1 MSARDKQ
8 KKKQRSSNVEELEE
22 LLYTW
27 FLHMEAKR
35 APLTD
40 LVTIE
45 AAQRIG
51 TKLELPAN
59 FRYSSKWLWDWKK
72 RHAINV
78 QVRHGEGDS
87 ADTVGIA
94 IARADIPMLL
104 ADVDPDLI
112 YNFDETGLLFRQLPK
127 KSLASVHSK
136 GRKGKK
142 LAKDRI
148 TVGLFVNATGT
159 DKFVPIVIGNAKSP
173 HCFGRWKPADI
184 DVQYYSN
191 KTAWINGQVFVAV
204 IHSFILH
211 IAARANASTCNSKT
225 YLVMDNA
232 TSYILPH
239 DAAPWQSGQLKVFT
253 LGNRVVI
260 FLPANTTS
268 TEQPLDSGI
277 IKAFKAAFRRRHIS
291 WIVEQLEL
299 DDTDDVSK
307 IKPNMKQA
315 IEWVSYALKEVKVE
329 TVVNC
334 WRKAGILP
342 PRETEMD
349 EIDTGISTEDT
360 ELLEEL
366 STVVN
371 QMAKTV
377 NVAGESFLSPDKL
390 LDLPIEREIEDNPID
405 DALHEVQQDPDVD
418 VVEEIEEDPVDN
430 IEPPIITLRD
440 ARCHTIFEPFPL
452 SYLRT

>member
-1 MSARDKQ
+1 
-8 KKKQRSSNVEELEE
+8 
-22 LLYTW
+22 
-27 FLHMEAKR
+27 
-35 APLTD
+35 
-40 LVTIE
+40 
-45 AAQRIG
+45 
-51 TKLELPAN
+51 
-59 FRYSSKWLWDWKK
+59 
-72 RHAINV
+72 
-78 QVRHGEGDS
+78 
-87 ADTVGIA
+87 
-94 IARADIPMLL
+94 
-104 ADVDPDLI
+104 
-112 YNFDETGLLFRQLPK
+112 
-127 KSLASVHSK
+127 
-136 GRKGKK
+136 
-142 LAKDRI
+142 
-148 TVGLFVNATGT
+148 
-159 DKFVPIVIGNAKSP
+159 
-173 HCFGRWKPADI
+173 
-184 DVQYYSN
+184 
-191 KTAWINGQVFVAV
+191 
-204 IHSFILH
+204 
-211 IAARANASTCNSKT
+211 
-225 YLVMDNA
+225 MDNA

>member
-1 MSARDKQ
+1 MLVKRSRMELRPSQKELQSWFKDTCGKDIAQCTLSAILKESYKWLHHEKTALSARDKQ

-45 AAQRIG
+45 AAQLIG

-59 FRYSSKWLWDWKK
+59 FRYSSKWLWDWKR
-72 RHAINV
+72 RHPINV
-78 QVRHGEGDS
+78 QVRHREGDS
-87 ADTVGIA
+87 ANTVGIA

-104 ADVDPDLI
+104 AGVDPDLI

-142 LAKDRI
+142 FAKDRI

-173 HCFGRWKPADI
+173 RCFGRWKPADI
-184 DVQYYSN
+184 NVPYYSN

-204 IHSFILH
+204 IHSFILY
-211 IAARANASTCNSKT
+211 IGARANASTRNSKT

-232 TSYILPH
+232 TSHILPH

-253 LGNRVVI
+253 LGNLVVI

-268 TEQPLDSGI
+268 TVQPLDSGI
-277 IKAFKAAFRRRHIS
+277 IKAFKAAF
-291 WIVEQLEL
+291 
-299 DDTDDVSK
+299 
-307 IKPNMKQA
+307 
-315 IEWVSYALKEVKVE
+315 
-329 TVVNC
+329 
-334 WRKAGILP
+334 
-342 PRETEMD
+342 
-349 EIDTGISTEDT
+349 
-360 ELLEEL
+360 
-366 STVVN
+366 
-371 QMAKTV
+371 
-377 NVAGESFLSPDKL
+377 
-390 LDLPIEREIEDNPID
+390 
-405 DALHEVQQDPDVD
+405 
-418 VVEEIEEDPVDN
+418 
-430 IEPPIITLRD
+430 
-440 ARCHTIFEPFPL
+440 
-452 SYLRT
+452 